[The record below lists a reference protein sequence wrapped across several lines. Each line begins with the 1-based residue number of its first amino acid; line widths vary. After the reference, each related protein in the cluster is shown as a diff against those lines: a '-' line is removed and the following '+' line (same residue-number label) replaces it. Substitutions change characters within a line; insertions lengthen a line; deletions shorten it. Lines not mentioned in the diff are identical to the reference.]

1 MRNFSFPTKKEEL
14 KNFIIS
20 NFNRE
25 EFSVIDMDEAF
36 TNSHISFKL
45 RPGLERSIIYCS
57 IVARNED
64 GNFRRWVA
72 SFYKRH
78 RENTSVMMIIWA
90 HFYGFT
96 SDELYDILR
105 SI

>member
-14 KNFIIS
+14 KNFIIA

-25 EFSVIDMDEAF
+25 EFSAIDMDDSFEN
-36 TNSHISFKL
+36 THITFML
-45 RPGLERSIIYCS
+45 RPGLERSIIYCACVAKEDDG
-57 IVARNED
+57 IFRLWVAR
-64 GNFRRWVA
+64 
-72 SFYKRH
+72 FYKRY
-78 RENTSVMMIIWA
+78 RENISVMMIIWA

-96 SDELYDILR
+96 SKELYDILR

>member
-14 KNFIIS
+14 KNFIIA

-25 EFSVIDMDEAF
+25 EFSAIDMDDSF
-36 TNSHISFKL
+36 TNTFITFKL

-57 IVARNED
+57 IVARED
-64 GNFRRWVA
+64 DGIFRLWVA
-72 SFYKRH
+72 RFYKRY
-78 RENTSVMMIIWA
+78 RDNNSVMMIIWA

>member
-14 KNFIIS
+14 KNFIIA

-25 EFSVIDMDEAF
+25 EFSAIDMDDSF
-36 TNSHISFKL
+36 TNTYITFKL

-57 IVARNED
+57 IVARED
-64 GNFRRWVA
+64 DGIFRLWVA
-72 SFYKRH
+72 RFYKRY

-96 SDELYDILR
+96 SNELYDILR